1 MKIKFIT
8 SLIFAFVVLTGQAQT
23 FTAHLEDSI
32 DFIISGTTTSQHDSV
47 AAFPCAPHGEIKKFP
62 IVDGAF
68 TVTGRLPRH
77 TFLQIGD
84 NIGNDLYFII
94 NETPTKVNLVTGE
107 IKGSALQEE
116 FIRIQLHERDIEADL
131 MTWWYQISDNEK
143 ARLYDMYEGELDDAT
158 PEDSARFKKFK
169 ATMDKRM
176 EFVRQIVRDNQ
187 DNVIP
192 AWYLF
197 VNHNNLSYEE
207 MQEFIRDDAPYARHP
222 AMESPWRSYWQQTK
236 QMRLTGNHA
245 PDFEAIAP
253 DGTRHKLSEYLGKK
267 QYVLIDF
274 WTSWCGPCIGS
285 FPFLKKLY
293 SQYHD
298 RGLCMIGVSGDKE
311 RNAWLNALE
320 RHQLPWISLLSSDKA
335 ENDALKLYNVEKIP
349 TTILISPEGKIIA
362 TDISNHDLK
371 RLLQQLLG
379 DMPNSK

>member
-1 MKIKFIT
+1 MFYTETMKIKISIP

-32 DFIISGTTTSQHDSV
+32 DFIISGTATSQHDSV

-158 PEDSARFKKFK
+158 PEDSVRFKKFK

-176 EFVRQIVRDNQ
+176 EFVRTNC
-187 DNVIP
+187 
-192 AWYLF
+192 
-197 VNHNNLSYEE
+197 S
-207 MQEFIRDDAPYARHP
+207 
-222 AMESPWRSYWQQTK
+222 
-236 QMRLTGNHA
+236 
-245 PDFEAIAP
+245 
-253 DGTRHKLSEYLGKK
+253 
-267 QYVLIDF
+267 
-274 WTSWCGPCIGS
+274 
-285 FPFLKKLY
+285 
-293 SQYHD
+293 
-298 RGLCMIGVSGDKE
+298 
-311 RNAWLNALE
+311 
-320 RHQLPWISLLSSDKA
+320 
-335 ENDALKLYNVEKIP
+335 
-349 TTILISPEGKIIA
+349 
-362 TDISNHDLK
+362 
-371 RLLQQLLG
+371 
-379 DMPNSK
+379 